1 MYQMA
6 DNNFWQEKKRKA
18 RERERERER
27 EARKA
32 KQLTTK
38 TFLPG
43 DDGNGMKS
51 AGIMQA

>member
-1 MYQMA
+1 LA
-6 DNNFWQEKKRKA
+6 TKEKKS
-18 RERERERER
+18 ERERER

-32 KQLTTK
+32 KQLTTE

>member
-1 MYQMA
+1 LA
-6 DNNFWQEKKRKA
+6 RKEKKSE

>member
-1 MYQMA
+1 LA
-6 DNNFWQEKKRKA
+6 RKEKKS
-18 RERERERER
+18 ERERE

-32 KQLTTK
+32 KQLTTE
-38 TFLPG
+38 TFRPG

>member
-1 MYQMA
+1 LA
-6 DNNFWQEKKRKA
+6 TKEKKSE

-27 EARKA
+27 GARNA
-32 KQLTTK
+32 KQLTTE

>member
-1 MYQMA
+1 LA
-6 DNNFWQEKKRKA
+6 RKEKKS
-18 RERERERER
+18 ERER

-32 KQLTTK
+32 KQLTTE
-38 TFLPG
+38 TFRPG